1 MNTELTPTEPPQ
13 KGRSDLTSI
22 ASIGT
27 GNMGTA
33 LIKGIMSADEKL
45 DVRATTNS
53 AASAKAL
60 AEELPS
66 AAITSL
72 EDDAGANRKAA
83 AGADFVFLGVKPWM
97 MADTVADLAPSLDAN
112 TVLVSMAA
120 GVAIADLATLAPKN
134 KIVRIMPNTPS
145 AIGHG
150 VIALAP
156 SAEVDETTVDTLRT
170 LLSGAGLVVALDET
184 EIPAMTGISG
194 SGVAYFFLLAETM
207 IAAGVKMGLSEET
220 AKQMVVATADGAG
233 RLLSEKPDPSAQR
246 QAVSSKGGTTLAG
259 LQTFIDAGL
268 FDIAEAAA
276 QAAGNRSLEMEKE
289 NSQVING

>member
-1 MNTELTPTEPPQ
+1 
-13 KGRSDLTSI
+13 
-22 ASIGT
+22 
-27 GNMGTA
+27 MGTA
-33 LIKGIMSADEKL
+33 LIKGILSADEKL

-53 AASAKAL
+53 AASARRL
-60 AEELPS
+60 AAELPS
-66 AAITSL
+66 ATVTSA
-72 EDDAGANRKAA
+72 EDDAEANRKAA

-97 MADTVADLAPSLDAN
+97 MAETVRDLAPSLSAD

-120 GVAIADLATLAPKN
+120 GVAMADLAVLAPESP
-134 KIVRIMPNTPS
+134 IVRIMPNTPS
-145 AIGHG
+145 SIGHG

-156 SAEVDETTVDTLRT
+156 SAEVAETTTETLRT
-170 LLSGAGLVVALDET
+170 MLSGAGLVVELDET

-194 SGVAYFFLLAETM
+194 SGVAYFFLLAESM

-233 RLLSEKPDPSAQR
+233 RLLIEKPDPSAQR

-259 LQTFIDAGL
+259 LNTFIDAGI

-276 QAAGNRSLEMEKE
+276 QAAGDRSLEMEKE
-289 NSQVING
+289 NSEVING

>member
-1 MNTELTPTEPPQ
+1 
-13 KGRSDLTSI
+13 
-22 ASIGT
+22 
-27 GNMGTA
+27 MGTA
-33 LIKGIMSADEKL
+33 LIKGILSADENL

-53 AASAKAL
+53 AASAKQL
-60 AEELPS
+60 AGELPGVT
-66 AAITSL
+66 ITSL
-72 EDDAGANRKAA
+72 EGDPEANSKAA
-83 AGADFVFLGVKPWM
+83 DGADFVFLGVKPWM
-97 MADTVADLAPSLDAN
+97 MADTLRDLAPTLSSNA
-112 TVLVSMAA
+112 VLVSMAA
-120 GVAIADLATLAPKN
+120 GVAMADLATLAPKN
-134 KIVRIMPNTPS
+134 PIVRIMPNTPS

-156 SAEVDETTVDTLRT
+156 SAEVDEASVDTLRT
-170 LLSGAGLVVALDET
+170 LLSGAGLVVALDES

-233 RLLSEKPDPSAQR
+233 RLLTEKPDPSAQR

-268 FDIAEAAA
+268 FDIAEAAV
-276 QAAGNRSLEMEKE
+276 QAAGDRSLEMEKE
-289 NSQVING
+289 NSAVING

>member
-1 MNTELTPTEPPQ
+1 LTI
-13 KGRSDLTSI
+13 I

-33 LIKGIMSADEKL
+33 LLQGILSADSTVT
-45 DVRATTNS
+45 VRATTNS
-53 AASAKAL
+53 ATSAKRLSA
-60 AEELPS
+60 ELPQAS
-66 AAITSL
+66 VTAVA
-72 EDDAGANRKAA
+72 EDAEANRNAA

-97 MADTVADLAPSLDAN
+97 MAETLRDLAPHLDET

-120 GVAIADLATLAPKN
+120 GVAAADLAKLAPQN
-134 KIVRIMPNTPS
+134 PIVRIMPNTPS

-156 SAEVDETTVDTLRT
+156 AAEVPADEVDTLKT
-170 LLSGAGLVVALDET
+170 LLSGAGLVVDLDES

-194 SGVAYFFLLAETM
+194 SGVAYFFLLAEAM
-207 IAAGVKMGLSEET
+207 IAAGVRQGLSED
-220 AKQMVVATADGAG
+220 AARQMVVATADGAG
-233 RLLSEKPDPSAQR
+233 RLLTEKPDPAAQR

-259 LQTFIDAGL
+259 LQQFLDSGI

-276 QAAGNRSLEMEKE
+276 QAAADRSLEMERE
-289 NSQVING
+289 NSETING

>member
-1 MNTELTPTEPPQ
+1 M
-13 KGRSDLTSI
+13 TSI

-27 GNMGTA
+27 GNMGSA
-33 LIKGIMSADEKL
+33 LIKGILSADEKL

-53 AASAKAL
+53 AASAKRL
-60 AEELPS
+60 AADLPS
-66 AAITSL
+66 ATITSL
-72 EDDAGANRKAA
+72 EDDAEANQKAA

-97 MADTVADLAPSLDAN
+97 MADTVRDLAPSLDAN

-120 GVAIADLATLAPKN
+120 GVAMTDLATLAPKN
-134 KIVRIMPNTPS
+134 PIVRIMPNTPS
-145 AIGHG
+145 SIGHG

-170 LLSGAGLVVALDET
+170 LLSGAGLVVALDES

-276 QAAGNRSLEMEKE
+276 QAAGYRSLEMEKE
-289 NSQVING
+289 NSEVING

>member
-1 MNTELTPTEPPQ
+1 M
-13 KGRSDLTSI
+13 TSI

-27 GNMGTA
+27 GNMGSA
-33 LIKGIMSADEKL
+33 LIKGILSADEKL

-53 AASAKAL
+53 AASAKRL
-60 AEELPS
+60 AAELPS
-66 AAITSL
+66 ATIISVD
-72 EDDAGANRKAA
+72 DDAEANQKAA

-97 MADTVADLAPSLDAN
+97 MADTLRELSPSLDAN

-120 GVAIADLATLAPKN
+120 GVAMDDLATLAPQN
-134 KIVRIMPNTPS
+134 PIVRIMPNTPS

-170 LLSGAGLVVALDET
+170 LLSGAGLVVALE
-184 EIPAMTGISG
+184 EAQIPAMTGISG

-220 AKQMVVATADGAG
+220 ATQMVVATADGAG

-276 QAAGNRSLEMEKE
+276 QAAGDRSLEMEKE
-289 NSQVING
+289 NSEAING

>member
-1 MNTELTPTEPPQ
+1 M
-13 KGRSDLTSI
+13 TSI

-33 LIKGIMSADEKL
+33 LLKGILSADEKL

-53 AASAKAL
+53 AASAKRL
-60 AEELPS
+60 AAELPS
-66 AAITSL
+66 ATVTSV
-72 EDDAGANRKAA
+72 EDDAEANRKVAE
-83 AGADFVFLGVKPWM
+83 GADFVFLGVKPWM
-97 MADTVADLAPSLDAN
+97 MAETVRDLAPSLNADS
-112 TVLVSMAA
+112 VLVSMAA
-120 GVAIADLATLAPKN
+120 GVAMADLATLSPHN
-134 KIVRIMPNTPS
+134 PIVRIMPNTPS
-145 AIGHG
+145 SIGHG

-156 SAEVDETTVDTLRT
+156 SAEVDDTTVDTLRT
-170 LLSGAGLVVALDET
+170 LLSGAGLVVALDES

-233 RLLSEKPDPSAQR
+233 RLLTEKPDPSAQR

-268 FDIAEAAA
+268 FDTTEAAV

-289 NSQVING
+289 NSEVING

>member
-1 MNTELTPTEPPQ
+1 MTT
-13 KGRSDLTSI
+13 I

-27 GNMGTA
+27 GNMGSA
-33 LIKGIMSADEKL
+33 LIKGILSAEEKL
-45 DVRATTNS
+45 EVRATTNS
-53 AASAKAL
+53 AASAKRL
-60 AEELPS
+60 AAELPS
-66 AAITSL
+66 ATIISL
-72 EDDAGANRKAA
+72 EDDAEANQKAA

-97 MADTVADLAPSLDAN
+97 MADTLRELAPSLDAE

-120 GVAIADLATLAPKN
+120 GVAMDDLATLAPKN
-134 KIVRIMPNTPS
+134 PIVRIMPNTPS
-145 AIGHG
+145 SIGHG

-156 SAEVDETTVDTLRT
+156 STEVDGTTVDTLRT
-170 LLSGAGLVVALDET
+170 LLSGAGLVVELDES

-276 QAAGNRSLEMEKE
+276 QAASDRSLEMEKE
-289 NSQVING
+289 NSEVING

>member
-1 MNTELTPTEPPQ
+1 M
-13 KGRSDLTSI
+13 TSI

-27 GNMGTA
+27 GNMGSA
-33 LIKGIMSADEKL
+33 LIKGILSADEKL

-53 AASAKAL
+53 AASAKRL
-60 AEELPS
+60 AAELPS
-66 AAITSL
+66 ATIISL
-72 EDDAGANRKAA
+72 EDDAEANQKAA

-97 MADTVADLAPSLDAN
+97 MADTLRELAPSLDAN

-120 GVAIADLATLAPKN
+120 GVAMDDLATLAPKN
-134 KIVRIMPNTPS
+134 PIVRIMPNTPS

-156 SAEVDETTVDTLRT
+156 SSEVDETTVDTLRT
-170 LLSGAGLVVALDET
+170 LLSGAGLVVALKEA

-276 QAAGNRSLEMEKE
+276 QAAGDRSLEMEKE
-289 NSQVING
+289 NSEVING

>member
-1 MNTELTPTEPPQ
+1 M
-13 KGRSDLTSI
+13 TSI

-33 LIKGIMSADEKL
+33 LLKGILSADEKL

-53 AASAKAL
+53 AASAKRL
-60 AEELPS
+60 AAELPN
-66 AAITSL
+66 ATVTSV
-72 EDDAGANRKAA
+72 EDDAEANRKAA
-83 AGADFVFLGVKPWM
+83 EGADFVFLGVKPWM
-97 MADTVADLAPSLDAN
+97 MAETVRDLAPSLNADS
-112 TVLVSMAA
+112 VLVSMAA
-120 GVAIADLATLAPKN
+120 GVAMADLATLAPQN
-134 KIVRIMPNTPS
+134 PIVRIMPNTPS
-145 AIGHG
+145 SIGHG

-156 SAEVDETTVDTLRT
+156 SAEVDDTIVDTLRT
-170 LLSGAGLVVALDET
+170 LLSGAGLVVALDES

-207 IAAGVKMGLSEET
+207 IAAGVKMGLSEEI

-233 RLLSEKPDPSAQR
+233 RLLTEKPDPSAQR

-268 FDIAEAAA
+268 FDTTEAAV

-289 NSQVING
+289 NSEVING

>member
-1 MNTELTPTEPPQ
+1 M
-13 KGRSDLTSI
+13 TSI

>member
-53 AASAKAL
+53 ATSAKRL
-60 AEELPS
+60 AAELPS
-66 AAITSL
+66 ATSTSL
-72 EDDAGANRKAA
+72 EDDAEANSKAA

-97 MADTVADLAPSLDAN
+97 MADTVADLAPSLSAN
-112 TVLVSMAA
+112 SVLVSMAA
-120 GVAIADLATLAPKN
+120 GVAMADLATLAPKN

-145 AIGHG
+145 SIGHG

-268 FDIAEAAA
+268 FDTAEAAA

-289 NSQVING
+289 NSKVING

>member
-1 MNTELTPTEPPQ
+1 M
-13 KGRSDLTSI
+13 TSI

-33 LIKGIMSADEKL
+33 LIKGIVSADEKL

-53 AASAKAL
+53 AASAKRL
-60 AEELPS
+60 SEELPS
-66 AAITSL
+66 ATITSL
-72 EDDAGANRKAA
+72 EDDPEANSKAA
-83 AGADFVFLGVKPWM
+83 DGADFVFLGVKPWM
-97 MADTVADLAPSLDAN
+97 MADTLRDLAPSLSAN
-112 TVLVSMAA
+112 SVLVSMAA
-120 GVAIADLATLAPKN
+120 GVAMTDLATLTPQN
-134 KIVRIMPNTPS
+134 PIVRIMPNTPS
-145 AIGHG
+145 SIGHG

-156 SAEVDETTVDTLRT
+156 SAEVDETTVETLRT
-170 LLSGAGLVVALDET
+170 LLSGAGLVVALDES

-233 RLLSEKPDPSAQR
+233 RLLTEKPDPSAQR

-268 FDIAEAAA
+268 FDTTEAAV
-276 QAAGNRSLEMEKE
+276 QAAGDRSLEMEKE
-289 NSQVING
+289 NSAVING

>member
-1 MNTELTPTEPPQ
+1 M
-13 KGRSDLTSI
+13 TSI

-27 GNMGTA
+27 GNMGSA
-33 LIKGIMSADEKL
+33 LIKGILSADEKL

-53 AASAKAL
+53 AASAKRL
-60 AEELPS
+60 AAELPS
-66 AAITSL
+66 ATIISL
-72 EDDAGANRKAA
+72 EDDAEANQKAA

-97 MADTVADLAPSLDAN
+97 MADTLRELAPSLDAN

-120 GVAIADLATLAPKN
+120 GVAMDDLATLAPKN
-134 KIVRIMPNTPS
+134 PIVRIMPNTPS

-156 SAEVDETTVDTLRT
+156 SSEVAEPRVDTLRT
-170 LLSGAGLVVALDET
+170 LLSGAGLVVALEEA

-276 QAAGNRSLEMEKE
+276 QAAGDRSLEMEKE
-289 NSQVING
+289 NSEVING

>member
-1 MNTELTPTEPPQ
+1 MTT
-13 KGRSDLTSI
+13 I

-27 GNMGTA
+27 GNMGSA
-33 LIKGIMSADEKL
+33 LIKGILSADEKL
-45 DVRATTNS
+45 EVRATTNS
-53 AASAKAL
+53 AASAKRL
-60 AEELPS
+60 AAELPS
-66 AAITSL
+66 ATIISL
-72 EDDAGANRKAA
+72 EDDAEANQKAA
-83 AGADFVFLGVKPWM
+83 AGANFVFLGVKPWM
-97 MADTVADLAPSLDAN
+97 MADTLRELAPSLDAD

-120 GVAIADLATLAPKN
+120 GVAMDDLATLAPKN
-134 KIVRIMPNTPS
+134 PIVRIMPNTPS
-145 AIGHG
+145 SIGHG

-156 SAEVDETTVDTLRT
+156 STEVDGTKVDTLRT
-170 LLSGAGLVVALDET
+170 LLSGAGLVVELDES

-276 QAAGNRSLEMEKE
+276 QAASDRSLEMEKE
-289 NSQVING
+289 NSEVING

>member
-1 MNTELTPTEPPQ
+1 MA
-13 KGRSDLTSI
+13 SI

-33 LIKGIMSADEKL
+33 LIKGILSADEKL
-45 DVRATTNS
+45 EVRATTNS
-53 AASAKAL
+53 AASAKRL
-60 AEELPS
+60 AEDLPN
-66 AAITSL
+66 ATVTSL
-72 EDDAGANRKAA
+72 EDDAEANSKAA
-83 AGADFVFLGVKPWM
+83 DGADFVFLGVKPWM
-97 MADTVADLAPSLDAN
+97 MAETLRDLAPSLN
-112 TVLVSMAA
+112 STTVLVSMAA
-120 GVAIADLATLAPKN
+120 GVAMTDLATLAPQN
-134 KIVRIMPNTPS
+134 PIVRIMPNTPS
-145 AIGHG
+145 SIGHG

-170 LLSGAGLVVALDET
+170 LLSGAGLVVALDES

-207 IAAGVKMGLSEET
+207 IAAGVKMGLNEET

-233 RLLSEKPDPSAQR
+233 RLLTENPDPSAQR

-259 LQTFIDAGL
+259 LQAFLDAGL
-268 FDIAEAAA
+268 FDTAEAAV

-289 NSQVING
+289 NSEVING